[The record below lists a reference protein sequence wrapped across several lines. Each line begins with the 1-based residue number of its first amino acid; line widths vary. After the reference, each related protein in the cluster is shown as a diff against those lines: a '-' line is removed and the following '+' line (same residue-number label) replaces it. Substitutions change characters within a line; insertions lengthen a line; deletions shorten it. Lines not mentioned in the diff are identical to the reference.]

1 MRNEK
6 LLTMLE
12 TAIMAT
18 LAYALSFIKFGGF
31 WAQGGSIS
39 LVMIPIV
46 LLSFRRGVKAGLT
59 AGLIVGLLKL
69 MLGGSIVHP
78 VQVLL
83 DYPLPYAVIGL
94 SGLFA
99 ASGAAGKAATMTRA
113 VLGITLAASLRFL
126 CHFSSGIIWFG
137 SFAPEGMHAAWYSFL
152 YNVSYLVPEILINST
167 IIWILLSSRASL
179 LTPHSF
185 SR

>member
-1 MRNEK
+1 MRNER
-6 LLTMLE
+6 LLIMVE

-18 LAYALSFIKFGGF
+18 MAYALSFIQFGGF

-46 LLSFRRGVKAGLT
+46 LLSFRRGVKAGLA

-69 MLGGSIVHP
+69 MIGGSIYHP
-78 VQVLL
+78 IQALL
-83 DYPLPYAVIGL
+83 DYPIPYAAIGL

-99 ASGAAGKAATMTRA
+99 ARMAGKSASRARA
-113 VLGITLAASLRFL
+113 VAGITLAAVIRFT
-126 CHFSSGIIWFG
+126 CHFASGVIWFG
-137 SFAPEGMHAAWYSFL
+137 SFAPEGMPVALYSLL
-152 YNVSYLVPEILINST
+152 YNISYLVPEIIINSAV
-167 IIWILLSSRASL
+167 ILLLLSTRASL
-179 LTPHSF
+179 LTPHSL